1 MVVPFSWT
9 GNIMYNEPANIEI
22 IRNTRESIKRSF
34 DLVQSAR
41 DEVLRIFSSITAF
54 RRQVRLGVLHLFKE
68 SIDRGVKVRV
78 LIPADCQQITQI
90 INEVNL
96 VLPDL
101 SIRCVDKS
109 LQNTIGILVID
120 RNKSL
125 IVETKDDTKDSSY
138 EAAGLG
144 AYYDSKPISLSYASI
159 FDSLWIQSELYEKLS
174 QAHEQLKIH
183 STMQKEFLDIAAHEL
198 RTPIQPILGLTEILL
213 CNKRID
219 RAAQEEKLNVIA
231 RNAKRLKLLTDDIL
245 DVTKI
250 EGHTLQLKKELVN
263 VNHIISSIVEKINNQ
278 MGYDENIELIFSS
291 LHHNVVFVEADKARI
306 TQVIYNLL
314 NNAIKFTK
322 RGTVF
327 IGIEENKQDN
337 NLQKFVVVTIK
348 DSGTGI
354 DSEMLPRLFE
364 KFASKSCKG
373 TGLGLFICKSIVEAH
388 GGRIWGENNANGK
401 GAAFAFILPMT
412 DQPYIIKVQGCH
424 VPTSGLGFLPPE
436 DRSFCKEITE

>member
-1 MVVPFSWT
+1 
-9 GNIMYNEPANIEI
+9 MYNEPANIEI
-22 IRNTRESIKRSF
+22 IRDTRDSIKRSF

-54 RRQVRLGVLHLFKE
+54 RRQVRVGVLHLFKE
-68 SIDRGVKVRV
+68 SIERGVKVKV
-78 LIPADCQQITQI
+78 LIPADCQQIRQI
-90 INEVNL
+90 TNEVNL
-96 VLPDL
+96 VLPEL

-120 RNKSL
+120 RKESL

-159 FDSLWIQSELYEKLS
+159 FDSLWKQAELYEKLS
-174 QAHEQLKIH
+174 ETYEQLKIH
-183 STMQKEFLDIAAHEL
+183 NKIQKEFLDMAAHEL

-213 CNKRID
+213 SNKKMD

-250 EGHTLQLKKELVN
+250 EGQALQLKKELIN
-263 VNHIISSIVEKINNQ
+263 VNHVISSIVEKIKNQ
-278 MGYDENIELIFSS
+278 MGHDETVELVYNT
-291 LHHNVVFVEADKARI
+291 LDHNVVFVEADKARI
-306 TQVIYNLL
+306 SQVISNIL

-322 RGTVF
+322 RGPVF
-327 IGIEENKQDN
+327 IRIEEIKQDN
-337 NLQKFVVVTIK
+337 NLQKFVIVTVK
-348 DSGTGI
+348 DTGTGI

-373 TGLGLFICKSIVEAH
+373 TGLGLFICKSIVEEH
-388 GGRIWGENNANGK
+388 GGRIWGENNSDGK
-401 GAAFAFILPMT
+401 GATFTFSLP
-412 DQPYIIKVQGCH
+412 QV
-424 VPTSGLGFLPPE
+424 
-436 DRSFCKEITE
+436 

>member
-1 MVVPFSWT
+1 MMNYMVVPSRWK
-9 GNIMYNEPANIEI
+9 GNIMYNGPANIEI

-41 DEVLRIFSSITAF
+41 DEVLRVFSSITAF

-68 SIDRGVKVRV
+68 SIERGVKVRV
-78 LIPADCQQITQI
+78 LIPADYQQITQI

-109 LQNTIGILVID
+109 LQNTIGILVVD
-120 RNKSL
+120 RKESL
-125 IVETKDDTKDSSY
+125 IVETKDDSKDNSY

-144 AYYDSKPISLSYASI
+144 AYYGSKPISLSYASI
-159 FDSLWIQSELYEKLS
+159 FDSLWKQAELYEKLS
-174 QAHEQLKIH
+174 ETYEQLKIH
-183 STMQKEFLDIAAHEL
+183 SKMQKEFLDIAAHEL

-213 CNKRID
+213 SDIRVD

-250 EGHTLQLKKELVN
+250 EGQALQLKKELIN
-263 VNHIISSIVEKINNQ
+263 VNHIISSTVEKIKNQ
-278 MGYDENIELIFSS
+278 IGHDENVELVFSS
-291 LHHNVVFVEADKARI
+291 LDHNVVFVEADKARI
-306 TQVIYNLL
+306 TQVISNLL
-314 NNAIKFTK
+314 INAIKFTK

-327 IGIEENKQDN
+327 IDIEENKHDN
-337 NLQKFVVVTIK
+337 NLQRFVVVTVK
-348 DSGTGI
+348 DTGTGI

-364 KFASKSCKG
+364 KFASKSCTG

-388 GGRIWGENNANGK
+388 GGMIWARNNTNGK
-401 GAAFAFILPMT
+401 GATFSFSLPIT
-412 DQPYIIKVQGCH
+412 DR
-424 VPTSGLGFLPPE
+424 F
-436 DRSFCKEITE
+436 

>member
-1 MVVPFSWT
+1 
-9 GNIMYNEPANIEI
+9 MYNESANIEI

-68 SIDRGVKVRV
+68 SIERGVKVRV
-78 LIPADCQQITQI
+78 LIPADCQQITHI

-120 RNKSL
+120 RRESL

-159 FDSLWIQSELYEKLS
+159 FDSLWKQAELYEKLNETY
-174 QAHEQLKIH
+174 EQLKIH
-183 STMQKEFLDIAAHEL
+183 SKMQKEFLDIAAHEL

-213 CNKRID
+213 SNKRID
-219 RAAQEEKLNVIA
+219 RAAQEQKLNVIA

-250 EGHTLQLKKELVN
+250 EGQALQLKKELIN
-263 VNHIISSIVEKINNQ
+263 VNHIISSTAEKIKNQ
-278 MGYDENIELIFSS
+278 MGHDENVELVFNFPD
-291 LHHNVVFVEADKARI
+291 HDVVFVEADKARI
-306 TQVIYNLL
+306 TQVISNLL

-327 IGIEENKQDN
+327 ISISIEEIKQDN
-337 NLQKFVVVTIK
+337 SLKFVVVTVK
-348 DSGTGI
+348 DTGTGI
-354 DSEMLPRLFE
+354 ESEMLPRLFE

-388 GGRIWGENNANGK
+388 RGSIRGENNANGG
-401 GAAFAFILPMT
+401 GATFSFSLPLYV
-412 DQPYIIKVQGCH
+412 D
-424 VPTSGLGFLPPE
+424 
-436 DRSFCKEITE
+436 

>member
-1 MVVPFSWT
+1 MVVLSSWN

-41 DEVLRIFSSITAF
+41 YEVLRIFSSITAF

-68 SIDRGVKVRV
+68 SIERGVKVRV
-78 LIPADCQQITQI
+78 LIPADYQQITQI

-120 RNKSL
+120 RKESL

-159 FDSLWIQSELYEKLS
+159 FDSLWKQAELYEKLS
-174 QAHEQLKIH
+174 ETYEQLKIH
-183 STMQKEFLDIAAHEL
+183 SKMQKEFLDIAAHEL

-213 CNKRID
+213 SGKKID

-250 EGHTLQLKKELVN
+250 EGQALQLRKELIN
-263 VNHIISSIVEKINNQ
+263 VNQVISSTVEKIKNQ
-278 MGYDENIELIFSS
+278 LGHDENAELVFSS
-291 LHHNVVFVEADKARI
+291 LDHNVVFVEADKARI
-306 TQVIYNLL
+306 SQVISNLL

-327 IGIEENKQDN
+327 IRIEEIKQDN
-337 NLQKFVVVTIK
+337 NLQKFVAVTVK
-348 DSGTGI
+348 DTGTGI

-388 GGRIWGENNANGK
+388 GGRIWAQNNADGK
-401 GAAFAFILPMT
+401 GATFSFSLPI
-412 DQPYIIKVQGCH
+412 QP
-424 VPTSGLGFLPPE
+424 T
-436 DRSFCKEITE
+436 

>member
-1 MVVPFSWT
+1 MVVPSSWNGMMNYMVVPSRWK
-9 GNIMYNEPANIEI
+9 GNIMYNGPANIEI

-41 DEVLRIFSSITAF
+41 DEVLRVFSSITAF

-68 SIDRGVKVRV
+68 SIERGVKVRV
-78 LIPADCQQITQI
+78 LIPADYQQITQI

-109 LQNTIGILVID
+109 LQNTIGILVVD
-120 RNKSL
+120 RKESL
-125 IVETKDDTKDSSY
+125 IVETKDDSKDNSY

-144 AYYDSKPISLSYASI
+144 AYYGSKPISLSYASI
-159 FDSLWIQSELYEKLS
+159 FDSLWKQAELYEKLS
-174 QAHEQLKIH
+174 ETYEQLKIH
-183 STMQKEFLDIAAHEL
+183 SKMQKEFLDIAAHEL

-213 CNKRID
+213 SDIRVD

-231 RNAKRLKLLTDDIL
+231 RNTKRLKLLTDDIL

-250 EGHTLQLKKELVN
+250 EGQALQLKKELIN
-263 VNHIISSIVEKINNQ
+263 VNHIISSTVEKIKNQ
-278 MGYDENIELIFSS
+278 IGHDENVELVFSS
-291 LHHNVVFVEADKARI
+291 LDHNVVFVEADKARI
-306 TQVIYNLL
+306 TQVISNLL
-314 NNAIKFTK
+314 INAIKFTK

-327 IGIEENKQDN
+327 IDIEENKHDN
-337 NLQKFVVVTIK
+337 NLQRFVVVTVK
-348 DSGTGI
+348 DTGTGI

-364 KFASKSCKG
+364 KFASKSCTG

-388 GGRIWGENNANGK
+388 GGMIWARNNTNGK
-401 GAAFAFILPMT
+401 GATFSFSLPIT
-412 DQPYIIKVQGCH
+412 DR
-424 VPTSGLGFLPPE
+424 F
-436 DRSFCKEITE
+436 

>member
-1 MVVPFSWT
+1 MVVPSSWNGMMNYMVVPSRWK
-9 GNIMYNEPANIEI
+9 GNIMYNGPANIEI

-41 DEVLRIFSSITAF
+41 DEVLRVFSSITAF

-68 SIDRGVKVRV
+68 SIERGVKVRV
-78 LIPADCQQITQI
+78 LIPADYQQITQI

-109 LQNTIGILVID
+109 LQNTIGILVVD
-120 RNKSL
+120 RKESL
-125 IVETKDDTKDSSY
+125 IVETKDDSKDNSY

-144 AYYDSKPISLSYASI
+144 AYYGSKPISLSYASI
-159 FDSLWIQSELYEKLS
+159 FDSLWKQAELYEKLS
-174 QAHEQLKIH
+174 ETYEQLKIH
-183 STMQKEFLDIAAHEL
+183 SKMQKEFLDIAAHEL

-213 CNKRID
+213 SDKRVD

-250 EGHTLQLKKELVN
+250 EGQALQLKKELIN
-263 VNHIISSIVEKINNQ
+263 VNHIISSTVEKIKNQ
-278 MGYDENIELIFSS
+278 IGHDENVELVFSS
-291 LHHNVVFVEADKARI
+291 LDHNVVFVEADKARI
-306 TQVIYNLL
+306 TQVISNLL

-327 IGIEENKQDN
+327 IDIEENKHDN
-337 NLQKFVVVTIK
+337 NLQRFVVVTVK
-348 DSGTGI
+348 DTGTGI

-364 KFASKSCKG
+364 KFASKSCTG

-388 GGRIWGENNANGK
+388 GGMIWARNNTNGK
-401 GAAFAFILPMT
+401 GATFSFSLPIT
-412 DQPYIIKVQGCH
+412 DR
-424 VPTSGLGFLPPE
+424 F
-436 DRSFCKEITE
+436 

>member
-1 MVVPFSWT
+1 MHSSSVLQDKVLPAGWN
-9 GNIMYNEPANIEI
+9 GNTMYNESANIEI
-22 IRNTRESIKRSF
+22 IRNTRDSIKRSF

-68 SIDRGVKVRV
+68 SIDRCIKVRV
-78 LIPADCQQITQI
+78 LIPADYQQITQI

-120 RNKSL
+120 RKESL
-125 IVETKDDTKDSSY
+125 IVETKDDTKDNSY

-159 FDSLWIQSELYEKLS
+159 FDSLWKQAELYEKLS
-174 QAHEQLKIH
+174 QTYEQLKIH
-183 STMQKEFLDIAAHEL
+183 NKMQKEFLDIAAHEL
-198 RTPIQPILGLTEILL
+198 RTPIQPILGLTEFLIS
-213 CNKRID
+213 NKKMD
-219 RAAQEEKLNVIA
+219 KASQEEKLNVIA

-250 EGHTLQLKKELVN
+250 EGQTLQLKKELIN
-263 VNHIISSIVEKINNQ
+263 LSHTISNTVEKIKNQ
-278 MGYDENIELIFSS
+278 MGYDENVELVFNSVDD
-291 LHHNVVFVEADKARI
+291 NVVFVEADKARI
-306 TQVIYNLL
+306 TQVISNLL

-322 RGTVF
+322 KGMVF

-337 NLQKFVVVTIK
+337 NLQKFIVVTVK

-354 DSEMLPRLFE
+354 DLEMFPRLFE
-364 KFASKSCKG
+364 KFASKSFKG
-373 TGLGLFICKSIVEAH
+373 TGLGLFICKNIVEAH
-388 GGRIWGENNANGK
+388 GGRIWGENNADAK
-401 GAAFAFILPMT
+401 GATFAFSLPL
-412 DQPYIIKVQGCH
+412 QVEAS
-424 VPTSGLGFLPPE
+424 V
-436 DRSFCKEITE
+436 

>member
-1 MVVPFSWT
+1 
-9 GNIMYNEPANIEI
+9 MYNEPANIEI
-22 IRNTRESIKRSF
+22 IRNTKESIKRSF

-54 RRQVRLGVLHLFKE
+54 RRQVRIGVLHLFKE
-68 SIDRGVKVRV
+68 SIERGVKVRV
-78 LIPADCQQITQI
+78 LIPADYQQISQI

-120 RNKSL
+120 RKESI

-159 FDSLWIQSELYEKLS
+159 FDSLWKQAELYEKLS
-174 QAHEQLKIH
+174 ETYEQLKIH
-183 STMQKEFLDIAAHEL
+183 SKMQKEFLDIAAHEL

-213 CNKRID
+213 SNKRID

-250 EGHTLQLKKELVN
+250 EGQALQLKKEMIN
-263 VNHIISSIVEKINNQ
+263 VNHIISSTVEKIKNQ
-278 MGYDENIELIFSS
+278 MGHDENVELVFDS
-291 LHHNVVFVEADKARI
+291 LDHNVVFVEADKARI
-306 TQVIYNLL
+306 TQVISNLL

-327 IGIEENKQDN
+327 IGIEEIKQDN
-337 NLQKFVVVTIK
+337 NLQKFLVVTVK
-348 DSGTGI
+348 DTGTGI
-354 DSEMLPRLFE
+354 DPEMLPRLFE

-388 GGRIWGENNANGK
+388 GGSIWAQNNVDGK
-401 GAAFAFILPMT
+401 GAAFTFSLPI
-412 DQPYIIKVQGCH
+412 QP
-424 VPTSGLGFLPPE
+424 T
-436 DRSFCKEITE
+436 

>member
-1 MVVPFSWT
+1 MVVPSSWH
-9 GNIMYNEPANIEI
+9 GNIMYNEPANIEV

-120 RNKSL
+120 RKESL

-159 FDSLWIQSELYEKLS
+159 FDSLWKQAELYEKLS

-183 STMQKEFLDIAAHEL
+183 SKMQKEFLDIAAHEL
-198 RTPIQPILGLTEILL
+198 RSPIQPILGLTEILL
-213 CNKRID
+213 SDKRID

-250 EGHTLQLKKELVN
+250 EGHTLQLKKELIN
-263 VNHIISSIVEKINNQ
+263 VNHIISSIVEKIKNQ
-278 MGYDENIELIFSS
+278 MGYDENVELIFSS
-291 LHHNVVFVEADKARI
+291 LDHNVDFVEADKARI

-322 RGTVF
+322 CGTVF
-327 IGIEENKQDN
+327 IGIEEIKQDN

-348 DSGTGI
+348 DTGTGI

-373 TGLGLFICKSIVEAH
+373 TGLGLFICKSIIEAH
-388 GGRIWGENNANGK
+388 GGRIWGENNADGK
-401 GAAFAFILPMT
+401 GATFAFSLPMT
-412 DQPYIIKVQGCH
+412 D
-424 VPTSGLGFLPPE
+424 
-436 DRSFCKEITE
+436 

>member
-1 MVVPFSWT
+1 MAVPSSRN
-9 GNIMYNEPANIEI
+9 GDIRYNEPASIEI
-22 IRNTRESIKRSF
+22 IRNSRESIRRSF

-68 SIDRGVKVRV
+68 SIERGVKVRV
-78 LIPADCQQITQI
+78 LIPADYQQITQI

-120 RNKSL
+120 RKESL

-159 FDSLWIQSELYEKLS
+159 FDSLWKQTELYEKLS
-174 QAHEQLKIH
+174 ETCEQLKIH
-183 STMQKEFLDIAAHEL
+183 STMQKEFLDIVAHEL
-198 RTPIQPILGLTEILL
+198 RTPIQPILGLAEILL
-213 CNKRID
+213 SNKRID
-219 RAAQEEKLNVIA
+219 RRTQEEKLNVIA

-250 EGHTLQLKKELVN
+250 EGRALQLKKELIN
-263 VNHIISSIVEKINNQ
+263 VNHIISSTVEKINNQ
-278 MGYDENIELIFSS
+278 LGHDENVEVVFDSID
-291 LHHNVVFVEADKARI
+291 HNVVFVEADKARI
-306 TQVIYNLL
+306 TQIISNLL

-327 IGIEENKQDN
+327 IGIEEIKPDN
-337 NLQKFVVVTIK
+337 NLQKFVIVTVK
-348 DSGTGI
+348 DTGTGI

-364 KFASKSCKG
+364 KFASKSCTG

-388 GGRIWGENNANGK
+388 GGSIWAQNNVDGK
-401 GAAFAFILPMT
+401 GATFTFSLPIAEQIAPSSL
-412 DQPYIIKVQGCH
+412 D
-424 VPTSGLGFLPPE
+424 
-436 DRSFCKEITE
+436 

>member
-1 MVVPFSWT
+1 
-9 GNIMYNEPANIEI
+9 MYNEPANIEI

-41 DEVLRIFSSITAF
+41 DEVLRVFSSITAF

-68 SIDRGVKVRV
+68 SIERGVKVRV

-183 STMQKEFLDIAAHEL
+183 SKMQKEFIDIAAHEL

-213 CNKRID
+213 SDKRLD
-219 RAAQEEKLNVIA
+219 RAAQKDKLNVIA

-250 EGHTLQLKKELVN
+250 EGHTLQLKKELIN

-278 MGYDENIELIFSS
+278 MGYDENVELIFSS
-291 LHHNVVFVEADKARI
+291 LDHNVVFVEADKARI

-322 RGTVF
+322 SGTVF
-327 IGIEENKQDN
+327 IGIEEIKQDN

-348 DSGTGI
+348 DTGTGI

-373 TGLGLFICKSIVEAH
+373 TGLGLFICKSIIEAH
-388 GGRIWGENNANGK
+388 GGRIRGENNADGK
-401 GAAFAFILPMT
+401 GATFAFSLPMT
-412 DQPYIIKVQGCH
+412 D
-424 VPTSGLGFLPPE
+424 
-436 DRSFCKEITE
+436 